1 MSGTPKPIYLNCAD
15 LAFETLEYFDP
26 GSVGWL
32 PWTGP
37 ATVTFCTKAVDA
49 AGLATYTPIAG
60 LGPFAMVALGGANV
74 GEFYYVTPTSAIN
87 AALANDTFVNQTVYQ
102 VVLGGSAS
110 PPQCQAVQPRAVLT
124 EYNPQ

>member
-1 MSGTPKPIYLNCAD
+1 MRPVPA
-15 LAFETLEYFDP
+15 
-26 GSVGWL
+26 
-32 PWTGP
+32 GP
-37 ATVTFCTKAVDA
+37 VRAAT
-49 AGLATYTPIAG
+49 
-60 LGPFAMVALGGANV
+60 
-74 GEFYYVTPTSAIN
+74 IN